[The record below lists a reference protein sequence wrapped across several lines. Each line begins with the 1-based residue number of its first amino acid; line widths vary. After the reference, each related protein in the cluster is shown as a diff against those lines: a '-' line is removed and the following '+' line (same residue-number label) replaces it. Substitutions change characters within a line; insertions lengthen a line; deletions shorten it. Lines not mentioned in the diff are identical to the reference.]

1 MLVDRPPLTAP
12 ADLIFCRNL
21 LLYFAKPMR
30 EKAFARLRAMAA
42 PQSFLV
48 LGAGETVLGQTDQFV
63 ASPRLRGLYEPADQQ
78 VRRVAACT
86 CNLAGAGASGRR
98 GGAATGNDRHERFHR
113 TKIGRAA

>member
-1 MLVDRPPLTAP
+1 MLIDRPPLASP

-21 LLYFAKPMR
+21 LLYFSAPMR
-30 EKAFARLRAMAA
+30 QKAFARLRAMAA

-78 VRRVAACT
+78 VRRPDSRSIAA
-86 CNLAGAGASGRR
+86 
-98 GGAATGNDRHERFHR
+98 
-113 TKIGRAA
+113 